1 MSVIDINTPSLGIAH
16 LKLERVSRTYYDMKN
31 EAIAIMMFDKEST
44 RIDQRFKVVAV
55 FKGGEVKLVGAKE
68 PNKADMIKKIR
79 DGTKPS
85 KFELQSFM
93 RDDKGHLI
101 DSMPGFIVKIFKN

>member
-1 MSVIDINTPSLGIAH
+1 
-16 LKLERVSRTYYDMKN
+16 
-31 EAIAIMMFDKEST
+31 MMFDKEST
-44 RIDQRFKVVAV
+44 RIDQRWKVVAV
-55 FKGGEVKLVGAKE
+55 FRGGEVKLVGGKV

-93 RDDKGHLI
+93 RDEKGHLI
-101 DSMPGFIVKIFKN
+101 DVMPGFIVKIFKN

>member
-1 MSVIDINTPSLGIAH
+1 MTVIDINTPSLGIAH
-16 LKLERVSRTYYDMKN
+16 LKLERASKTYYDMQN
-31 EAIAIMMFDKEST
+31 EAMAIMMFDKEST
-44 RIDQRFKVVAV
+44 RIDQRYKVVAV
-55 FKGGEVKLVGAKE
+55 FRGGEVKLVCPKE

-93 RDDKGHLI
+93 RDDKGNLI
-101 DSMPGFIVKIFKN
+101 DTMPGFIVKIFKN

>member
-1 MSVIDINTPSLGIAH
+1 MSVIDINSPSVGIAH
-16 LKLERVSRTYYDMKN
+16 LRLERVSRTYYDMKN
-31 EAIAIMMFDKEST
+31 EAMAIMMVDKEST
-44 RIDQRFKVVAV
+44 RVDQRFKVVAV
-55 FKGGEVKLVGAKE
+55 FRGGEVRLVSAKE

-93 RDDKGHLI
+93 RDEKGNLI